1 MHIRNISLL
10 NKKHF
15 QSHVPGKY
23 KIIILYVLGKK
34 RRYLKFENK
43 THIQKHF
50 VNINQYDLMNFLRDF
65 QNRFATR
72 TELEL
77 H

>member
-43 THIQKHF
+43 TT
-50 VNINQYDLMNFLRDF
+50 YSETL
-65 QNRFATR
+65 
-72 TELEL
+72 
-77 H
+77 

>member
-34 RRYLKFENK
+34 RRYLKIK
-43 THIQKHF
+43 LYIQKHF
-50 VNINQYDLMNFLRDF
+50 VNINQNELINILRVS
-65 QNRFATR
+65 QNRFAA
-72 TELEL
+72 LL
-77 H
+77 N